1 MSNKIVSMLTLF
13 SFFLTGCC
21 TITRSPY
28 QEVEIASNPIGAN
41 IYLDDAYQGITPLKV
56 KVAVKIPHTIIL
68 EKEGYE
74 NQHYTLESKLSPLY
88 LSSNFLFPVTGTAIG
103 TTVGILTAQGTGAIF
118 LIPAFTL
125 VGFGIGLGVGTGV
138 GIIGT
143 GVDLYTGSA
152 RTLYPS
158 RIQSQMTPLE

>member
-1 MSNKIVSMLTLF
+1 MNNKTIAMLILC
-13 SFFLTGCC
+13 SFFLTSCC

-28 QEVEIASNPIGAN
+28 QEIEIASNPTGAN
-41 IYLDDAYQGITPLKV
+41 IFIDDAYKGITPLKI
-56 KVAVKIPHTIIL
+56 KIKRKIPHTIIL
-68 EKEGYE
+68 EKEGYK

-103 TTVGILTAQGTGAIF
+103 TTVGLLVAKNGFFLPIFTAIGAE
-118 LIPAFTL
+118 
-125 VGFGIGLGVGTGV
+125 IGLGVGAGV

-152 RTLYPS
+152 RTLQPS
-158 RIQSQMTPLE
+158 QIQSQMTPN